1 MAHHRSKGMA
11 TMRWKQT
18 LTCRDCGRS
27 RWREIETLYLV
38 EPKPDPVALA
48 KGGFYC
54 SDCGSRNYDFAQV
67 ELNARCHDAM
77 KPGGLR
83 YGLVD
88 FEDSPLRD
96 AQIAEDIARRG
107 TK

>member
-1 MAHHRSKGMA
+1 
-11 TMRWKQT
+11 MRWKQT

-27 RWREIETLYLV
+27 RWREIETLFLV
-38 EPKPDPVALA
+38 EPEPDAAELA
-48 KGGFYC
+48 TRGFKC
-54 SDCGSRNYDFAQV
+54 SACGSRKYDFAQ
-67 ELNARCHDAM
+67 EKLNARCHDAM

-107 TK
+107 AK